1 MFVCNL
7 NSSTGIDLEF
17 FYFLLPA
24 VCCFFFNAF
33 IEIKLSEIIGSDFA
47 STKDFFKF
55 SISERYVSY
64 TITETRFF
72 RSTCSNSCSYTFI
85 KGSFAISFVFFSASS
100 SLTTQILIR
109 KNSSYSTAL
118 RVSDLVYFIS
128 SYVSEHLFLI
138 TLAVQAFRPY
148 LQFTYIQ
155 IQILVSHQDISPFQ
169 ATARS
174 V

>member
-33 IEIKLSEIIGSDFA
+33 IEIKLSEMIGSDFA

-64 TITETRFF
+64 TITDTRFF

-100 SLTTQILIR
+100 SLTTQIFIR
-109 KNSSYSTAL
+109 KKIVLLNCFKSFWSSLFYIKLCFRASILNYSRCTSLSSLSSIYIYSNPNSRFTSRHFS
-118 RVSDLVYFIS
+118 FS
-128 SYVSEHLFLI
+128 SNS
-138 TLAVQAFRPY
+138 
-148 LQFTYIQ
+148 
-155 IQILVSHQDISPFQ
+155 
-169 ATARS
+169 
-174 V
+174 